1 MARTPVMPNLPD
13 PSEYAPY
20 YATYVS
26 LVPERDIAELLAG
39 QIEESMAQL
48 AAVPKAKEQ
57 YRYAEGKWTIREALG
72 HVVETERMFVGR
84 ALWIARTPGIE
95 LPGMD
100 QDAWIVT
107 GEHDARP
114 ISSHLAE
121 WRSVRASTLALLAG
135 LPASALE
142 QRGVASGVS
151 FSVRAFFWI
160 VAGHELHHRTLF
172 RERYGLG

>member
-1 MARTPVMPNLPD
+1 MPRSDLMSTRPD

-26 LVPERDIAELLAG
+26 LVPDGDIAALLAA
-39 QIEESMAQL
+39 QIEASAAQL
-48 AAVPKAKEQ
+48 DAVPTDRER
-57 YRYAEGKWTIREALG
+57 YRYAEGKWSIREALG
-72 HVVETERMFVGR
+72 HVVETERMFIGR
-84 ALWIARTPGIE
+84 ALWIARTPGID

-114 ISSHLAE
+114 IASHLDE
-121 WRSVRASTLALLAG
+121 WRAVRASTLALLDG
-135 LPASALE
+135 LPESALE
-142 QRGVASGVS
+142 QRGIASGVT

-160 VAGHELHHRTLF
+160 VAGHELHHRMLF